1 MICRTIRINII
12 NLKSIYSIF
21 GFTYSSIID
30 RLCPSGYFYAGD
42 DTPAARNA
50 LEGYWPINETPKY
63 SCYKVIPN
71 VSGIN
76 KGLQKCYTSTIADEM
91 EARVVIFEDSQ
102 EIQRVFSYLFN
113 EQSLGNINNGTLLTS
128 AIYFEDVQ
136 EWLYLGTSKL
146 KWFFNLTIF
155 N

>member
-1 MICRTIRINII
+1 MIYRTIKCAE
-12 NLKSIYSIF
+12 LSPKFSFIYSFIK
-21 GFTYSSIID
+21 D

-42 DTPAARNA
+42 DTPSAINA

-76 KGLQKCYTSTIADEM
+76 EGLQKCYTSTIADEM

-102 EIQRVFSYLFN
+102 EIQRVFNYLFR
-113 EQSLGNINNGTLLTS
+113 EQLLGNVNKATLLTS

-136 EWLYLGTSKL
+136 EWLYLGTSKF
-146 KWFFNLTIF
+146 KWIF
-155 N
+155 